1 MIKNTQLSDALDVA
15 QENTKLDEHVENI
28 LSNKYLLANIM
39 QGTIHEC
46 QNMTINEL
54 VSSIEGTPEIQSI
67 PLAPGHLPEHIT
79 GDSTECKIPNEGE
92 NYYDI
97 RFHAY
102 IPGIK
107 QKIKLLI
114 NVEAQNTYNPNHD
127 HVTRGIFYAARMIST
142 QKNTE
147 FTGDNYN
154 DIKNV
159 YSIWICMNVPSY
171 AKDTITK
178 YHMHQEKLF
187 GDFQGN
193 VRYDII
199 TVTFIC
205 LGNNPDK
212 TQQRLLAMLETIF
225 SDDIELNRKK
235 HILEE
240 TYSLPM
246 TIEFGKELEQMG
258 TFSEYYYDRG
268 VSKGISQGSKTN
280 AMDNAKKFFKNGA
293 SYELVRNS
301 IDILTDEE
309 LQEIYDEV
317 MGVTV

>member
-1 MIKNTQLSDALDVA
+1 MVKHTQLSNALNIV
-15 QENTKLDEHVENI
+15 QENTKLDEHVKNI
-28 LSNKYLLANIM
+28 LSNKYILANIM
-39 QGTIHEC
+39 QHTINEC
-46 QNMTINEL
+46 QNISIDEL
-54 VSSIEGTPEIQSI
+54 VSSIEGTPEIQHV
-67 PLAPGHLPEHIT
+67 PLDPGRHPEVII
-79 GDSTECKIPNEGE
+79 GDNTECNVPNEGI

-102 IPGIK
+102 IPGIQ
-107 QKIKLLI
+107 QKVKLLI
-114 NVEAQNTYNPNHD
+114 NVEAQNKYHPGQD
-127 HVTRGIFYAARMIST
+127 LVTRGIFYASRMISA

-147 FTGDNYN
+147 FTGGNYN

-159 YSIWICMNVPSY
+159 YSIWICMNVPNY
-171 AKDTITK
+171 AKDTITR
-178 YHMHQEKLF
+178 YRMHQEKLF

-193 VRYDII
+193 ARYDIM

-205 LGNNPDK
+205 LGNKPDEA
-212 TQQRLLAMLETIF
+212 QHRLLAMLETIF
-225 SDDIELNRKK
+225 SDDVELNDKK

-246 TIEFGKELEQMG
+246 TIELGKELEQMG
-258 TFSEYYYDRG
+258 AFSEYYYDKG
-268 VSKGISQGSKTN
+268 FDKGISQGSKST
-280 AMDNAKKFFKNGA
+280 AIDNATKLFKNGG

-317 MGVTV
+317 MGATV